1 MRYAPKRPN
10 SVCGSILSAAHNL
23 TVERLISPNEK
34 KRQSDLTHH
43 CCSSSCFGIT
53 GCKKHEVKM
62 TEKNNGLYDYEEVR
76 QINETLRMPYPLGT
90 REAAFGSEFES
101 YGGIPDHAEIFRSKD
116 NLDIT
121 YTLSTLELKYGEP
134 DKNTELIATGFT
146 IRAANKTIIRNAD
159 GSTTPL
165 YTTDR
170 AVLGISVGN
179 SIDKAKEKLLDA
191 GYEQIYEE
199 TPVDD
204 GLPHSREFSF
214 RKGIVIV
221 SFAVET
227 ENDISSIRVWIPYR
241 DKDIDALNKKSHLPA
256 DLGLF
261 YSVMINPNFKYS
273 GKNTTSRR
281 YESEDGC
288 VAIMRGFPDVKDAAM
303 TAEVSFTSTEYD
315 ALGVKVGMTLD
326 EAENILTEAGCTKDS
341 DGLYVFGNVAAIRL
355 TVENGTVARIAATL
369 RPSTNL
375 TDTAVS
381 GDEAAPS
388 PVLDENA
395 RKAND

>member
-1 MRYAPKRPN
+1 
-10 SVCGSILSAAHNL
+10 
-23 TVERLISPNEK
+23 
-34 KRQSDLTHH
+34 
-43 CCSSSCFGIT
+43 
-53 GCKKHEVKM
+53 M
-62 TEKNNGLYDYEEVR
+62 TEKNNGLYEYEEVR

-288 VAIMRGFPDVKDAAM
+288 IAIMRGFPDVKDAAM

-381 GDEAAPS
+381 GDEATPS
-388 PVLDENA
+388 PVLDESV
-395 RKAND
+395 RKVDG

>member
-1 MRYAPKRPN
+1 MKKNVRAI
-10 SVCGSILSAAHNL
+10 SLTIAALLLVSA
-23 TVERLISPNEK
+23 
-34 KRQSDLTHH
+34 
-43 CCSSSCFGIT
+43 CFCIT

-62 TEKNNGLYDYEEVR
+62 TEKNNGLYEYEEVR

-90 REAAFGSEFES
+90 KEAAFGSEFES

-199 TPVDD
+199 TPADD

-227 ENDISSIRVWIPYR
+227 GNDISSIRVWIPYR

-315 ALGVKVGMTLD
+315 ALGVKVGMTSE
-326 EAENILTEAGCTKDS
+326 EAERILTEAGCTKDS

-381 GDEAAPS
+381 GDEATPS

>member
-1 MRYAPKRPN
+1 MKKNVRVISLTIAALLL
-10 SVCGSILSAAHNL
+10 VSA
-23 TVERLISPNEK
+23 
-34 KRQSDLTHH
+34 
-43 CCSSSCFGIT
+43 CFCIT

-62 TEKNNGLYDYEEVR
+62 TEKNNGLYEYEEVR

-288 VAIMRGFPDVKDAAM
+288 IAIMRGFPDVKDAAM

-381 GDEAAPS
+381 GDEATPS
-388 PVLDENA
+388 PVLDESA
-395 RKAND
+395 RKAKG

>member
-1 MRYAPKRPN
+1 M
-10 SVCGSILSAAHNL
+10 
-23 TVERLISPNEK
+23 
-34 KRQSDLTHH
+34 
-43 CCSSSCFGIT
+43 
-53 GCKKHEVKM
+53 
-62 TEKNNGLYDYEEVR
+62 
-76 QINETLRMPYPLGT
+76 
-90 REAAFGSEFES
+90 
-101 YGGIPDHAEIFRSKD
+101 
-116 NLDIT
+116 
-121 YTLSTLELKYGEP
+121 
-134 DKNTELIATGFT
+134 
-146 IRAANKTIIRNAD
+146 
-159 GSTTPL
+159 
-165 YTTDR
+165 
-170 AVLGISVGN
+170 
-179 SIDKAKEKLLDA
+179 
-191 GYEQIYEE
+191 
-199 TPVDD
+199 
-204 GLPHSREFSF
+204 PHSREFSF

-227 ENDISSIRVWIPYR
+227 GNDISSIRVWIPYR

-288 VAIMRGFPDVKDAAM
+288 IAIMRGFPDVKDAAM

-315 ALGVKVGMTLD
+315 ALGVKVGMTSE

-381 GDEAAPS
+381 GDEATPS